1 MISALWHRI
10 VRSWP
15 RMSLPTA
22 MVMLHDLAMTAAA
35 LVAAFSIRFEDER
48 TAERID
54 ILIYIVPIF
63 VLYAGLVYVLSQ
75 LYRSKW
81 RFASLPDLFNIF
93 IACTILAVSLLV
105 VDYALSR
112 PDLFGEFYF
121 GIVTIFLYWCLQML
135 FLGGP
140 RLAYRYFRYARSQQQ
155 NRGRELTPALVV
167 GDPSEVDAL
176 LRSVESGAVHRVRV
190 AGMLSP
196 SPSDRGHVL
205 RGVEVVGTPD
215 QLERAVADFEARGIR
230 IGRIIMMPSALVPGA
245 EPEKAL
251 MQARRLGIGASR
263 MPPLDAGEPL
273 RLAPIDIE
281 DLLLRP
287 SVAID
292 PKLASRA
299 IAGKSIIVTGGGGSI
314 GAEICSRVV
323 SFGAAR
329 LLVVEN
335 SEPALHAVME
345 ALAARPAECAIS
357 GRIADVRDR
366 DRIHRLFAQFEPDL
380 VFHAAAL
387 KHVPIIEQDWAEGV
401 KTNVFGTINVA
412 DAASIVGA
420 ESMIMI
426 STDKAIEPQSMLG
439 ATKRFAELYC
449 QALDDRLAAAGGSV
463 RRRMI
468 SVRFGNVLGSN
479 GSVVPKF
486 KAQIEAGGPVTVTH
500 PDMVRYFMT
509 IREACDLVISATGHA
524 LGERE
529 PHDMSVYVLNMG
541 QPVRIAELAEHMI
554 RLHGL
559 EPMVDVDIVYTGVR
573 PGERIREILF
583 ADNEAHIETGVPGV
597 VAASSACPPMDDM
610 RKWVAALRDAIAKDD
625 RAAVYSTLS
634 AAVPDFRGKAA

>member
-1 MISALWHRI
+1 
-10 VRSWP
+10 
-15 RMSLPTA
+15 
-22 MVMLHDLAMTAAA
+22 MLVLAHDLAMTAAA
-35 LVAAFSIRFEDER
+35 LLAAFFIRFDTDR
-48 TAERID
+48 VAERID
-54 ILIYIVPIF
+54 LLYVIVPLFVVYAGFIYIV
-63 VLYAGLVYVLSQ
+63 SE

-93 IACTILAVSLLV
+93 VAASALSVSLLV
-105 VDYALSR
+105 LDYFLSR
-112 PDLFGEFYF
+112 PDVYGGFYF
-121 GIVTIFLYWCLQML
+121 GIVTILLYWCLQMF

-140 RLAYRYFRYARSQQQ
+140 RIAYRYFRYARDRQQA
-155 NRGRELTPALVV
+155 RGAELTPALVI
-167 GDPSEVDAL
+167 GSPSDADML
-176 LRSVESGAVHRVRV
+176 LRSIETGAVSRIRV

-196 SPSDRGHVL
+196 SAGDRGHAV

-230 IGRIIMMPSALVPGA
+230 IGRIILMPSALAPEA

-263 MPPLDAGEPL
+263 LPPLDAGEPV
-273 RLAPIDIE
+273 RLKPIDVE

-287 SVAID
+287 SVSIE
-292 PKLASRA
+292 PQLAARA

-323 SFGAAR
+323 SYGAAR

-335 SEPALHAVME
+335 SEPALHAVIE
-345 ALAARPAECAIS
+345 ALAAKPSECAIS

-387 KHVPIIEQDWAEGV
+387 KHVPIVERDWAEGV

-426 STDKAIEPQSMLG
+426 STDKAIEPLSMLG

-449 QALDDRLAAAGGSV
+449 QTLDAQLAATIGDA

-509 IREACDLVISATGHA
+509 IREACDLVVAATGHA
-524 LGERE
+524 LGDRE

-541 QPVRIAELAEHMI
+541 QPVKIRELAEHMI

-573 PGERIREILF
+573 PGERIKEILF
-583 ADNEAHIETGVPGV
+583 AHNEDYIETGVPGI
-597 VAASSACPPMDDM
+597 VAASSVCPPVDDM
-610 RKWVAALRDAIAKDD
+610 RQWVAALRDAIARDD
-625 RAAVYSTLS
+625 RGAVYRTL
-634 AAVPDFRGKAA
+634 ADAVPDFRGKAA

>member
-1 MISALWHRI
+1 MLSNLWRRL
-10 VRSWP
+10 VRAMP
-15 RMSLPTA
+15 RLTPRTSL
-22 MVMLHDLAMTAAA
+22 VLLHDLAMTAAA
-35 LVAAFSIRFEDER
+35 VIAAFYIRFEDTGLQDR
-48 TAERID
+48 VD
-54 ILIYIVPIF
+54 YLVVILPLF
-63 VLYAGLVYVLSQ
+63 VLYAGIVYVFSQ

-93 IACTILAVSLLV
+93 RAATILSLSLIAL
-105 VDYALSR
+105 DYFLSR
-112 PDLFGEFYF
+112 PYLYGELFF
-121 GIVTIFLYWCLQML
+121 GFTTIILYWCLQMF

-140 RLAYRYFRYARSQQQ
+140 RIAYRYFRYARSRQQAI
-155 NRGRELTPALVV
+155 ETKLTPALVLGRATDV
-167 GDPSEVDAL
+167 ETL
-176 LRSVESGAVHRVRV
+176 LRSIETGAVTRIRV
-190 AGMLSP
+190 AGILSP
-196 SPSDRGHVL
+196 SLSDRGQVL

-230 IGRIIMMPSALVPGA
+230 IGRIILLPSALG
-245 EPEKAL
+245 PEAKPEQAL

-263 MPPLDAGEPL
+263 LPPFDAGEPV

-287 SVAID
+287 SVTVD
-292 PKLASRA
+292 QLLATRA
-299 IAGKSIIVTGGGGSI
+299 IAGKSVIVTGGGGSI
-314 GAEICSRVV
+314 GAELCHRVV
-323 SFGAAR
+323 GFGAAR
-329 LLVVEN
+329 LLVLEN
-335 SEPALHAVME
+335 SEPALHAIIE
-345 ALAARPAECAIS
+345 ALHAKPSECAIS

-387 KHVPIIEQDWAEGV
+387 KHVPIVEQDWAEGV

-412 DAASIVGA
+412 DATMMVGA

-449 QALDDRLAAAGGSV
+449 QALDSQLAADSDGD
-463 RRRMI
+463 RRII

-509 IREACDLVISATGHA
+509 IREACDLVVAATGHA
-524 LGERE
+524 LSKRE
-529 PHDMSVYVLNMG
+529 PENQSVYVLNMG
-541 QPVRIAELAEHMI
+541 QPVKINELAEHMI

-559 EPMVDVDIVYTGVR
+559 EPGIDVDIVYTGLR
-573 PGERIREILF
+573 PGERIEEILF
-583 ADNEAHIETGVPGV
+583 ARDEQHVEIGVQGIV
-597 VAASSACPPMDDM
+597 SARSAYPPIDSI
-610 RKWVAALRDAIAKDD
+610 RQWIAALREAIGKDD
-625 RAAVYSTLS
+625 RAAVYRIL
-634 AAVPDFRGKAA
+634 ADAVPDFRGKAA

>member
-1 MISALWHRI
+1 MISAIWQRFA
-10 VRSWP
+10 RAWP
-15 RMSLPTA
+15 RLTPRTT
-22 MVMLHDLAMTAAA
+22 MVLIHDLVMTAAA
-35 LVAAFSIRFEDER
+35 LLAAFYIRFDTDR
-48 TAERID
+48 IAERID
-54 ILIYIVPIF
+54 YLYVIVPLF
-63 VLYAGLVYVLSQ
+63 VLYAGLVYVFSE

-93 IACTILAVSLLV
+93 VAASFLGVSLLAL
-105 VDYALSR
+105 DYVLSR
-112 PDLFGEFYF
+112 ADMFGNFYF
-121 GIVTIFLYWCLQML
+121 GIVTILLYWCLQMF

-140 RLAYRYFRYARSQQQ
+140 RIAYRYFRYARDRQQA
-155 NRGRELTPALVV
+155 RDVELTPALVI
-167 GDPSEVDAL
+167 GSPSDADML
-176 LRSVESGAVHRVRV
+176 LRSIETGAVSRIRV

-196 SPSDRGHVL
+196 SPADRGHAV

-230 IGRIIMMPSALVPGA
+230 IGRIILMPSALVPEA

-263 MPPLDAGEPL
+263 LPPLDAGEPVRL
-273 RLAPIDIE
+273 RPIDVE

-287 SVAID
+287 SVSID
-292 PKLASRA
+292 PALAASA

-323 SFGAAR
+323 SYGAAR
-329 LLVVEN
+329 LLVVEH
-335 SEPALHAVME
+335 SEPALHAVIE
-345 ALAARPAECAIS
+345 TLAAKPSECAIS

-387 KHVPIIEQDWAEGV
+387 KHVPIVERDWAEGV
-401 KTNVFGTINVA
+401 KTNVLGTINVA

-426 STDKAIEPQSMLG
+426 STDKAIEPLSMLG

-449 QALDDRLAAAGGSV
+449 QTLDAQLAAVNGHA

-509 IREACDLVISATGHA
+509 IREACDLVVAATGHA
-524 LGERE
+524 LGGRD
-529 PHDMSVYVLNMG
+529 PQDMSVYVLNMG
-541 QPVRIAELAEHMI
+541 QPVLIRELAEHMI

-559 EPMVDVDIVYTGVR
+559 EPMIDVDIVYSGVR
-573 PGERIREILF
+573 PGERIKEILF
-583 ADNEAHIETGVPGV
+583 AHNEDHIETGVPGI
-597 VAASSACPPMDDM
+597 VAASSSCPAIDDM
-610 RKWVAALRDAIAKDD
+610 RQWVAALRDAIAKDD
-625 RAAVYSTLS
+625 RAAAYRTL
-634 AAVPDFRGKAA
+634 ADAVPDFRGKAA

>member
-1 MISALWHRI
+1 MSAIWQRI
-10 VRSWP
+10 ARVWP
-15 RMSLPTA
+15 RLTPRTA
-22 MVMLHDLAMTAAA
+22 LVLLHDLSMTAAA
-35 LVAAFSIRFEDER
+35 LLAAFYIRFDPER
-48 TAERID
+48 LSERVEY
-54 ILIYIVPIF
+54 LPVIVPLF
-63 VLYAGLVYVLSQ
+63 VLYAGVVYMFSS

-93 IACTILAVSLLV
+93 VAATILSVSLVAL
-105 VDYALSR
+105 DYVMSR
-112 PDLFGEFYF
+112 PDVFGEFYF
-121 GIVTIFLYWCLQML
+121 GVVTILLYWCLQMF

-140 RLAYRYFRYARSQQQ
+140 RIAYRYYRYARSQQHV
-155 NRGRELTPALVV
+155 RGSELTPALVI
-167 GDPSEVDAL
+167 GDPSDADML
-176 LRSVESGAVHRVRV
+176 LRSIETGAVSRIRV

-196 SPSDRGHVL
+196 EPADRGQVL
-205 RGVEVVGTPD
+205 RGVEVIGTPD
-215 QLERAVADFEARGIR
+215 HLERAVADFEARGIR
-230 IGRIIMMPSALVPGA
+230 IGRIIMMPSALS
-245 EPEKAL
+245 PEAKPETAL

-263 MPPLDAGEPL
+263 LPPVDAGEPP

-287 SVAID
+287 TVAID
-292 PKLASRA
+292 PLLTARA
-299 IAGKSIIVTGGGGSI
+299 VAGKSIIVTGGGGSI
-314 GAEICSRVV
+314 GAEICRRVV
-323 SFGAAR
+323 SYGAAR
-329 LLVVEN
+329 LLIVEN
-335 SEPALHAVME
+335 SEPALHAIVE
-345 ALAARPAECAIS
+345 SLHARPSECS
-357 GRIADVRDR
+357 VTGRIADVRDR

-449 QALDDRLAAAGGSV
+449 QMLDSQLAAVDGRA

-509 IREACDLVISATGHA
+509 IREACDLVVAATGHA
-524 LGERE
+524 LQSGEPE
-529 PHDMSVYVLNMG
+529 EMSVYVLNMG
-541 QPVRIAELAEHMI
+541 QPVKIAELAEHMI

-559 EPMVDVDIVYTGVR
+559 EPNVDVDIVYTGVR
-573 PGERIREILF
+573 PGERIEEILF
-583 ADNEAHIETGVPGV
+583 AHNEDHIETGVPGV
-597 VAASSACPPMDDM
+597 VAASSVCPSVDDV
-610 RKWVAALRDAIAKDD
+610 RGWVAALRDAIIKDD
-625 RAAVYSTLS
+625 RAAVYRTL
-634 AAVPDFRGKAA
+634 ADAVPDFRGRAA